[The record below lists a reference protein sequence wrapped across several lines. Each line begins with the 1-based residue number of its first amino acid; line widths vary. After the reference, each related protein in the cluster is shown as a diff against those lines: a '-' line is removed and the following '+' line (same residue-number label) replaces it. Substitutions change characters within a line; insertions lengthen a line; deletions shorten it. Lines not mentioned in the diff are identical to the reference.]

1 MKQLLFGLHLPVMG
15 FSSDRSSISNNIGS
29 NNNNNNKNNKK
40 NGVKEKQQQSFTREQ
55 ILSIARKA
63 ESLGYDSLSVNDHIV
78 FRTSWLDALSTLSAV
93 AAVTNRIKLGT
104 SILNI
109 VVRSPVICAK
119 SLAAIDILS
128 SGRLFAAGVGPG
140 SHKADYDVCGIPFDQ
155 RWSRFNE
162 ALEIFHIL
170 WNSGWLEEDDD
181 DDDDNTKSIAPTSC
195 VDYAGKYYQLEKI
208 SVGPKPYQ
216 KPHPPIFIGT
226 WGSSEAGIRRAAKYG
241 DGWMASA
248 YNVTPDKFKEKWNI
262 LLSYRKR
269 LGKDRESF
277 ENCIMSM
284 FGYIDNDKDKVH
296 RMIKNILS
304 PALGRPTE
312 HLENLLLF
320 GSVEECI
327 QKINAFREAGAE
339 RIHFWPIS
347 DFEEQI
353 EIFRKEIVSRYQ

>member
-1 MKQLLFGLHLPVMG
+1 MKQLLFGLHIPVMG
-15 FSSDRSSISNNIGS
+15 FSSGSSNISNNSGS
-29 NNNNNNKNNKK
+29 NNNKK
-40 NGVKEKQQQSFTREQ
+40 NGEKEKRQQSFTREQ
-55 ILSIARKA
+55 IFSIARKA

-78 FRTSWLDALSTLSAV
+78 FRTNWLDALSTLSAV

-140 SHKADYDVCGIPFDQ
+140 SHKADYDVCGIPFEQ

-170 WNSGWLEEDDD
+170 WNSGWREEDDD
-181 DDDDNTKSIAPTSC
+181 DDNAKSNTPTLSYI
-195 VDYAGKYYQLEKI
+195 DYAGKYYQLEKI
-208 SVGPKPYQ
+208 SVAPKPFQ

-226 WGSSEAGIRRAAKYG
+226 WGSSEVGIRRAAKYG

-248 YNVTPDKFKEKWNI
+248 YNITPDKFKEKWNV

-269 LGKDRESF
+269 LGKDIESF

-284 FGYIDNDKDKVH
+284 FGYIDNDKDKV
-296 RMIKNILS
+296 RKMVKNILS
-304 PALGRPTE
+304 PALGRPE
-312 HLENLLLF
+312 NLENLLLF
-320 GSVEECI
+320 GSVEECV

-353 EIFRKEIVSRYQ
+353 EIFRKEIVSHY